1 MLCTLFKLGQCNVK
15 KVKQELLF
23 SRYIWSRWMM
33 RSHRKHKLNIFSL
46 CLQFLRRNHTPN
58 GRLSPSGESPPLPP
72 PLTSTAP
79 VTYIG
84 LHEDQDLTVGVF
96 AINPGANVRGL
107 FSLFYSNLNIDC
119 IVYALR
125 SILYH
130 LPLYVVVSDAPSQSP
145 WNAWHP

>member
-1 MLCTLFKLGQCNVK
+1 MAVPKPMQTEFGIHHRLESCATFFTSALHMLCTLFKMGQCNVK
-15 KVKQELLF
+15 KLNKNYCYGAL

-33 RSHRKHKLNIFSL
+33 RSHRKHKLNILSL
-46 CLQFLRRNHTPN
+46 SLQFLRRGHTPN

-96 AINPGANVRGL
+96 TINPGANVRRL
-107 FSLFYSNLNIDC
+107 FPLFYRLTF
-119 IVYALR
+119 VAG
-125 SILYH
+125 
-130 LPLYVVVSDAPSQSP
+130 
-145 WNAWHP
+145 